1 LPFLGHLQTTARG
14 PPRRKVPIIG
24 GERQRDRRS
33 TGKPANDVVQLIIDY
48 AKQETLGP
56 LKGVGRFVA
65 FGVIGAVALSGG
77 ALLLLLALLRA
88 LQTET
93 GTTFKGDLSWAP
105 YLVTGGAATVLAG
118 LAAWRISKGPAQ
130 RRKVKAKGDD

>member
-1 LPFLGHLQTTARG
+1 MPFLGHLQPNARG
-14 PPRRKVPIIG
+14 QPRRKVPIIG
-24 GERQRDRRS
+24 GERQRDRGS
-33 TGKPANDVVQLIIDY
+33 TGKPASDVVQLIIDY

-56 LKGVGRFVA
+56 LKGVGKFVA
-65 FGVIGAVALSGG
+65 FGVIGAIALSGG
-77 ALLLLLALLRA
+77 ALLLLLGLLRA

-93 GTTFKGDLSWAP
+93 GSTFKGDLSWAP

-118 LAAWRISKGPAQ
+118 LAAWRISKGPAT

>member
-1 LPFLGHLQTTARG
+1 
-14 PPRRKVPIIG
+14 VPIIG
-24 GERQRDRRS
+24 GERRQGRGS
-33 TGKPANDVVQLIIDY
+33 TGKPANDVVQLILDY

-65 FGVIGAVALSGG
+65 FGLIGAIALSGG

-93 GTTFKGDLSWAP
+93 GGTFKGDLSWAP

-130 RRKVKAKGDD
+130 RRKIQPKGDD